1 MGLSPNVMRL
11 LIYRLVCVDKH
22 TKYVDLSSGFEAM
35 TVPLCNDEFKAQIP
49 LDISVSSKPQYDT
62 SISAKT
68 HTAPNTNHPH
78 TPKSRKLALSLA
90 AVGILS
96 SASLDI
102 AAADCR
108 WSQDWSRGDANSNNV
123 GRYSRIDCTG
133 NTDLGIYF
141 NSTAY
146 TRPSYYRE
154 TRYYIS
160 GTTSSSAV
168 SPVFSASNWQS
179 TGNNATSVNA
189 ASTSQLVQEVFFN
202 NFSGG
207 NTTFKFQNDTSNN
220 GANQIGRV
228 GVFVSSSTI
237 GTLDLIGRFS
247 NGVSMT
253 NSTIGSFVTT
263 SPDNSTVLP
272 NVLPNVGVS
281 GSTIGSFNNNS
292 DNAITNL
299 TVTNGS
305 NVGSFSNAGTIS
317 SMTVDGGSNISS
329 FNNTGT
335 ISSITVGN
343 RNVSN
348 SGFLNNFSSGT
359 ITNVTILNTSITID
373 GTASAWNNGTQA
385 GHHILVGT
393 NTNTPAIAD
402 NSIQIQV
409 GDNIEANAEYEF
421 KNFVKK
427 SGGNNG
433 TFTSAGT
440 IKYSN
445 IADTAGLSLKATPNG
460 TGLIISADVATSYGA
475 SAYRALVL
483 STSGSVIP
491 INVILRQN
499 SKIGPK
505 ILNNLALL
513 PHIDE
518 GLFDKVI
525 YNKAIEAIPQIKQEI
540 KAFFGV

>member
-1 MGLSPNVMRL
+1 MKTIQQKQVSLRL
-11 LIYRLVCVDKH
+11 LD
-22 TKYVDLSSGFEAM
+22 TKER
-35 TVPLCNDEFKAQIP
+35 AQNP

-62 SISAKT
+62 SISAKA

-108 WSQDWSRGDANSNNV
+108 WSLDWSRGDADSNNV
-123 GRYSRIDCTG
+123 GRYSKIECTG
-133 NTDLGIYF
+133 NTDLDTYF
-141 NSTAY
+141 NRTAY
-146 TRPSYYRE
+146 TRPGYYRE

-160 GTTSSSAV
+160 GSTNSNTVQVNFES
-168 SPVFSASNWQS
+168 SNWRPM
-179 TGNNATSVNA
+179 GNNATSVGA
-189 ASTSQLVQEVFFN
+189 ASTGQLVQEVFFN

-207 NTTFKFQNDTSNN
+207 NTTFSFRNGSNN
-220 GANQIGRV
+220 NSNKV
-228 GVFVSSSTI
+228 GHVGISASNSTL
-237 GTLDLIGRFS
+237 GNLTLGGEIT
-247 NGVSMT
+247 NGVWIT
-253 NSTIGSFVTT
+253 NSRIGGLTNNGTIPTMRIA
-263 SPDNSTVLP
+263 D
-272 NVLPNVGVS
+272 
-281 GSTIGSFNNNS
+281 GSTIGSFSNNTN
-292 DNAITNL
+292 NAITNL

-305 NVGSFSNAGTIS
+305 NVGSFSNTGTIS

-359 ITNVTILNTSITID
+359 INNVTILNTSITID
-373 GTASAWNNGTQA
+373 GAASAWNNGSQA
-385 GHHILVGT
+385 GQHILVGANHSLT
-393 NTNTPAIAD
+393 SNVGIAD

-409 GDNIEANAEYEF
+409 GDNIEANEEYRFE
-421 KNFVKK
+421 NFVKK
-427 SGGNNG
+427 SDGSG
-433 TFTSAGT
+433 SAGT

-445 IADTAGLSLKATPNG
+445 IADTAGLSLKVTPEG

>member
-1 MGLSPNVMRL
+1 MKTIQQKQVSLRL
-11 LIYRLVCVDKH
+11 LD
-22 TKYVDLSSGFEAM
+22 TKER
-35 TVPLCNDEFKAQIP
+35 AQNP

-62 SISAKT
+62 SISAKA

-108 WSQDWSRGDANSNNV
+108 WSLDWSRGDADSNNV
-123 GRYSRIDCTG
+123 GRYSKIECTG
-133 NTDLGIYF
+133 NTDLDTYF
-141 NSTAY
+141 NRTAY
-146 TRPSYYRE
+146 TRPGYYRE

-160 GTTSSSAV
+160 GSTNSNTVQVNFES
-168 SPVFSASNWQS
+168 SNWRP
-179 TGNNATSVNA
+179 TGNNATSVGA

-207 NTTFKFQNDTSNN
+207 NTTFSFRNGSNN
-220 GANQIGRV
+220 NSNKV
-228 GVFVSSSTI
+228 GHVGISASNSTLGNLVLGGEI
-237 GTLDLIGRFS
+237 T
-247 NGVSMT
+247 NGVWIT
-253 NSTIGSFVTT
+253 NSRIGGLTNNGTIPTMRIADGSSIGSF
-263 SPDNSTVLP
+263 SNSS
-272 NVLPNVGVS
+272 N
-281 GSTIGSFNNNS
+281 
-292 DNAITNL
+292 NAITNL
-299 TVTNGS
+299 TVTNSS

-317 SMTVDGGSNISS
+317 SMTVDGGSNVGV

-335 ISSITVGN
+335 INSITVGN

-348 SGFLNNFSSGT
+348 SGFLNDFSSGT
-359 ITNVTILNTSITID
+359 INNVTILNTSITID
-373 GTASAWNNGTQA
+373 GTASAWNEGSQA
-385 GHHILVGT
+385 GQHILVGT

-409 GDNIEANAEYEF
+409 GDNIQANAEYQF
-421 KNFVKK
+421 INFVKK
-427 SGGNNG
+427 SNNG
-433 TFTSAGT
+433 TFVNGDVKL
-440 IKYSN
+440 KYSN